1 LTGKDLMRRTE
12 PRASG
17 SVYDLG
23 EFRAEVAARRLRALR
38 RHRRFKLIESV
49 ACILGLVWVAMLLG
63 SILSRPPDPKMAYAH
78 RSDSGAG
85 GWNLPGRERI
95 RQRPTH

>member
-1 LTGKDLMRRTE
+1 M
-12 PRASG
+12 
-17 SVYDLG
+17 G

-38 RHRRFKLIESV
+38 SHRRFKLIESV

-78 RSDSGAG
+78 RSDSAAG

>member
-1 LTGKDLMRRTE
+1 MRRRAA
-12 PRASG
+12 RASG

-38 RHRRFKLIESV
+38 RDRLFKLIESF
-49 ACILGLVWVAMLLG
+49 ACILGLVWVAMLIG
-63 SILSRPPDPKMAYAH
+63 SLSSRPPDPKIAYAH